1 MQRRH
6 TNIMIKLKRIE
17 KNDNVITCYAY
28 FEDCTKPVKLSLCV
42 DSGKFQNYKLPTGY
56 EWCESHI
63 QQAKKSL
70 LKMVEDNNIE
80 REKIIMWY

>member
-1 MQRRH
+1 
-6 TNIMIKLKRIE
+6 MIKLKQIE

-63 QQAKKSL
+63 H
-70 LKMVEDNNIE
+70 
-80 REKIIMWY
+80 